1 MNSYAEVWAKV
12 CKMLEQ
18 TLPSISVE
26 TWFGEC
32 TIMDLTADRLILHA
46 RSDLTRETILNR
58 YSDLLKST
66 LRELYGTDFQ
76 LTILIDGEM
85 MDQPKPAEKDPFSGD
100 VFTFDKFIVGPS
112 NRLAF
117 AAAKSVSESP
127 ASNYNPLLI
136 YGDSG
141 LGKTHLIYSIA
152 YSIRHLFPNYRIVYI
167 KGDDFTNELVNA
179 IQTGR
184 NSEFREKYRQAD
196 LLLVDDIQ
204 FIAGKVQTQEEFFHT
219 FNTLY
224 ESGKQ
229 IVLTSDRPPREMLR
243 LEDRLR
249 SRFEGGLLVDIQPPD
264 YETRVA
270 IINTKAKRMGFTL
283 PIETVEYIADNI
295 KANIRQIEGI
305 LKKIQAYIALQGAGV
320 ISMELIRRI
329 TKEVIDSEKA
339 YTPDYIIAKIA
350 DYYNITPEEIMG
362 KSKIKNVSNARH
374 IAIYLIRSLTGL
386 TLEDIGKVFGR
397 DHSTVLHSIRKVE
410 ESLPSDP
417 ETADIVRDITAN
429 ISNK

>member
-1 MNSYAEVWAKV
+1 MNSYAEVWAKI

-18 TLPSISVE
+18 SLSPTSVE
-26 TWFGEC
+26 TWFTGC
-32 TIMDLTADRLILHA
+32 TVIDLTADRLILQA
-46 RSDLTRETILNR
+46 TSDFTRDTIVKR
-58 YSDLLKST
+58 YSDLLKSV
-66 LRELYGTDFQ
+66 LHELYGTEFE
-76 LTILIDGEM
+76 LTVLIEGEL
-85 MDQPKPAEKDPFSGD
+85 PETVKKPERDLFAGD

-117 AAAKSVSESP
+117 SAAKGVSENP
-127 ASNYNPLLI
+127 AAIYNPLLI

-152 YSIRHLFPNYRIVYI
+152 HAIRHNFPTHRIVYI
-167 KGDDFTNELVNA
+167 KGDDFTNELVHA

-224 ESGKQ
+224 ESNKQ
-229 IVLTSDRPPREMLR
+229 IVLTSDRAPREMLR
-243 LEDRLR
+243 LEERLR
-249 SRFEGGLLVDIQPPD
+249 SRFEGGLIVDVQPPD

-270 IINTKAKRMGFTL
+270 IIRTKSQRMGYSL
-283 PIETVEYIADNI
+283 PIEAVEYIAENI

-305 LKKIQAYIALQGAGV
+305 LKKIQAYIKLQGEGV
-320 ISMELIRRI
+320 ISMLLIERI
-329 TKEVIDSEKA
+329 TKEVVDSEKA
-339 YTPDYIIAKIA
+339 YAPEYIIGKIA
-350 DYYNITPEEIMG
+350 EYYNVMPEEITG
-362 KSKIKNVSNARH
+362 KGKTKNISSARQ
-374 IAIYLIRSLTGL
+374 IAIYLIRSMTGM
-386 TLEDIGKVFGR
+386 TLEDIGKIFGR

-410 ESLPSDP
+410 ESLPTDP
-417 ETADIVRDITAN
+417 EVADIVRDITAN
-429 ISNK
+429 LSNK